1 MIHRGFFEGSVPE
14 IDIEVCG
21 ASGEPVKV
29 RAAIDTGFNDFLSLP
44 YAVALPLGLALVGVG
59 SGKLADGS
67 ETSYLVCKGRVVLG
81 RRGEN
86 VLISVEPNGR
96 ALIGNNLLA
105 ALGLTLRFNPDE
117 DIVELI
123 EN

>member
-1 MIHRGFFEGSVPE
+1 MVHHGFFEGSVPE

-21 ASGEPVKV
+21 PNGIPVKV

-44 YAVALPLGLALVGVG
+44 YAKALPLGLALVGVG
-59 SGKLADGS
+59 SGKLADGNES
-67 ETSYLVCKGRVVLG
+67 SFLVCKGRVILG
-81 RRGEN
+81 KRGED

-96 ALIGNNLLA
+96 ALIGNNLLK
-105 ALGLTLRFNPDE
+105 ALGLTLRFSPGNK
-117 DIVELI
+117 IIELI